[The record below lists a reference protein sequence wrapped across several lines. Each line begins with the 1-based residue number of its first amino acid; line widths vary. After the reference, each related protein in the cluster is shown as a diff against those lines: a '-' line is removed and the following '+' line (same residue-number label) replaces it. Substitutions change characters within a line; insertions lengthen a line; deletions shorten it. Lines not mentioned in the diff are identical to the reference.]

1 MLGWAFTFLSFA
13 LAAGYLGFFELAGLA
28 ANIARILLI
37 VFVIL
42 RVVSAY
48 SGTLRVHAR
57 PSPAGPEQRRPK
69 DLRES

>member
-28 ANIARILLI
+28 ASVARILLI
-37 VFVIL
+37 VFVSL
-42 RVVSAY
+42 MVVSA
-48 SGTLRVHAR
+48 GTLRAHAPSHAR
-57 PSPAGPEQRRPK
+57 HELRRPK